1 MRIAGLVSVA
11 FASTALLVFPA
22 LSTQAS
28 STKEHTNFDEAKVP
42 PYTLPDPLTTSS
54 GKKIVDRQTWTNQRR
69 PELLKIF
76 EQNEY
81 GRIPAKP
88 QDMKFASLERDAN
101 ALGGSAIRKQIQV
114 SFTNS
119 QSGPSMNI
127 LMYLPKRTG
136 HSVPVFVGLNF
147 RGNHTVQPDPAI
159 LLSKRWIPNGD
170 GVVDHHATEAAR
182 GTDAKSWPVQLIL
195 LHGYGVATVYA
206 GDLAPD
212 DKDHYQEGV
221 FPLFLKPGESQP
233 RADEPGAIGLWAWG
247 LSRALDYLETDSD
260 VDSHRVIVIGHSRMG
275 KTALWAGAQDPRFA
289 AVVSNESGEGGAA
302 LSHRIY
308 GETIDN
314 LNDTFPHWF
323 CGNYKKYNGRELQLP
338 FDQHELIASIA
349 PRPVYVASAEGDQ
362 WSDPRGE
369 FLGIKN
375 ADPVFR
381 LLGTDGLGADTMPP
395 LSQPV
400 MTTLGYHIRPG
411 KHNIT
416 NYDWQQYLAWADRH
430 VR

>member
-1 MRIAGLVSVA
+1 MRMRIAGLAPAA
-11 FASTALLVFPA
+11 FGSAALFIISA
-22 LSTQAS
+22 LAAQGPS
-28 STKEHTNFDEAKVP
+28 TNFDEAKVP

-54 GKKIVDRQTWTNQRR
+54 GKKVVDRQTWNEQRR

-76 EQNEY
+76 EENEY
-81 GRIPAKP
+81 GRIPPKP
-88 QDMKFASLERDAN
+88 RDLKFAKLEEDAN
-101 ALGGSAIRKQIQV
+101 ALGGSAVRKQIEV
-114 SFTNS
+114 SFSNS
-119 QSGPSMNI
+119 KTGPSMNI
-127 LMYLPKRTG
+127 LIYLPKHTS
-136 HSVPVFVGLNF
+136 HSVPVFLGLNF
-147 RGNHTVQPDPAI
+147 HGNHTVQPDPKI
-159 LLSKRWIPNGD
+159 LLSNRWILRGD
-170 GVVDHHATEAAR
+170 GVVDHHATESSR
-182 GTDAKSWPVQLIL
+182 GTDAKSWPVELIL
-195 LHGYGVATVYA
+195 SHGYGLATVYA

-212 DKDHYQEGV
+212 SKDHYQEGV
-221 FPLFLKPGESQP
+221 FPLLLKPGEREP

-260 VDSHRVIVIGHSRMG
+260 VDAHRVIVIGHSRLG

-289 AVVSNESGEGGAA
+289 AAVSNESGEGGAA

-308 GETIDN
+308 GETIRD
-314 LNDTFPHWF
+314 LNESFPHWF
-323 CGNYKKYNGRELQLP
+323 CGNYKKYSGRELQLP

-375 ADPVFR
+375 ADPVYR

-395 LSQPV
+395 LSHPV

-411 KHNIT
+411 KHNMT
-416 NYDWQQYLAWADRH
+416 PYDWAQYLAWADRH